1 MPPWTRTDGTSAP
14 GRRTVDTVARS
25 VGGASI
31 KTRLLVFALVA
42 TLLPSLALGW
52 RSYVVNQQFVSE
64 KLAGNLRTI
73 TSQTAR
79 EVDLWL
85 KERVYEMRVF
95 STSYEVTENLEKLAR
110 GGPARTPEAQR
121 RLAQFLGS
129 VRTKFSDYEEL
140 LVVAPSGTVLA
151 SSGAR
156 PGALRLPSGWLKL
169 ATADRPILGEA
180 YWDEERKKPVL
191 AIAVP
196 ISVASGHFLGV
207 LGGTVNF
214 GTVERMLASLDPG
227 PDGHT
232 YLVRRDGAII
242 VSSRATAAAG
252 MSARLKAAPKLFE
265 SPEASLDFADY
276 QGQEVVGQ
284 LMPVSQMSWGVV
296 AEVGRQAAYATI
308 TRMRNLTLVLI
319 GAVLVGIGLTAYLLA
334 LTIVRPL
341 NRLTAAAA
349 RVADD
354 DLEVDLPLV
363 SRGEVGYLT
372 AVFNRMVSRLRDGRS
387 ELQKLSITDGLTG
400 LYNRRHLMETL
411 TAELERARKLE
422 HPLSVLMIDV
432 DHFKRYNDSEGHLAG
447 DSLLMLVASKFR
459 SAIRDGDYAA
469 RYGGDEFLLLLR
481 GITQEGAV
489 PIAERL
495 QAHVAQART
504 VAGPGSVTV
513 SVGVATFPT
522 HGRTPEAMIASA
534 DAALYE
540 AKKGGRNR
548 IALAGGRSSRT
559 EPVSRVSAD

>member
-1 MPPWTRTDGTSAP
+1 MRSWK
-14 GRRTVDTVARS
+14 RTVDTVVRS
-25 VGGASI
+25 VGGTSI
-31 KTRLLVFALVA
+31 KTRLLVFSLVA

-52 RSYVVNQQFVSE
+52 RSYVVNQQFVTE

-95 STSYEVTENLEKLAR
+95 STSYEVTENLEKLGR
-110 GGPARTPEAQR
+110 GGAARPAEAQR

-129 VRTKFSDYEEL
+129 VRAKFTDYEEL

-151 SSGAR
+151 SSGERA
-156 PGALRLPSGWLKL
+156 GALRLPPDWLKL
-169 ATADRPILGEA
+169 ANADRPILGEA
-180 YWDEERKKPVL
+180 YWDEQRKKSVL

-196 ISVASGHFLGV
+196 ISAASGSLLGV

-214 GTVERMLASLDPG
+214 ATVERMLAGLDPG

-242 VSSRATAAAG
+242 VSSRPAAAARMG
-252 MSARLKAAPKLFE
+252 ARLKSATKLFE
-265 SPEASLDFADY
+265 APETSLDFADY
-276 QGQEVVGQ
+276 QGQRVVGRLTQ
-284 LMPVSQMSWGVV
+284 VSQMPWGVV
-296 AEVGRQAAYATI
+296 AEVSRQAAYATI
-308 TRMRNLTLVLI
+308 ARMRNLTLGLI
-319 GAVLVGIGLTAYLLA
+319 GALLVVIGLTAYLLA

-349 RVADD
+349 RVAND
-354 DLEVDLPLV
+354 DLDVDLPMV

-372 AVFNRMVSRLRDGRS
+372 GVFNRMVSRLRDGRE

-411 TAELERARKLE
+411 TTELGRARELEY
-422 HPLSVLMIDV
+422 PVSVLMIDV

-447 DSLLMLVASKFR
+447 DSLLMLVTSAFKG
-459 SAIRDGDYAA
+459 AIRDDDYAA
-469 RYGGDEFLLLLR
+469 RYGGDEFLLILK
-481 GITQEGAV
+481 GISQEEAV

-495 QAHVAQART
+495 QRHVAQAR
-504 VAGPGSVTV
+504 AAGGPGSVTV
-513 SVGVATFPT
+513 SVGIASFPT
-522 HGRTPEAMIASA
+522 HGKTPEAMIASA

-548 IALAGGRSSRT
+548 IALASRRSGSRT
-559 EPVSRVSAD
+559 AH